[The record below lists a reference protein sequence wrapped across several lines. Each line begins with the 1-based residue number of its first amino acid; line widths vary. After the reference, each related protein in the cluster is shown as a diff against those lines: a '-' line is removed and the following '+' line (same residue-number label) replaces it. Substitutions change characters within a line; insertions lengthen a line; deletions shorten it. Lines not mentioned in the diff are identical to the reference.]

1 MDSTSRKLKG
11 ANSISLKRFE
21 RNFII
26 RSAFRRFLKFIQ
38 ITEDERS
45 LLQEPILQNGWIFW
59 SPSTHLNFSA
69 LMFPILFH
77 LYNFNLLF

>member
-45 LLQEPILQNGWIFW
+45 LLQEPILQNG
-59 SPSTHLNFSA
+59 
-69 LMFPILFH
+69 
-77 LYNFNLLF
+77 